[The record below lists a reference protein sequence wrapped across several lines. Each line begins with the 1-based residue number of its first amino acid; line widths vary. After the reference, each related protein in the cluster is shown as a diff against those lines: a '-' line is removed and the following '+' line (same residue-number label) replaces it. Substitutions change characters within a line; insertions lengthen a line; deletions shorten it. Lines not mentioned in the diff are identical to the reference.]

1 MRNNSPGIQKQVYS
15 GGSYPHEGRTRSP
28 HAARSLAATPTRARR
43 EDDGG
48 SGGGG
53 DASLSEGGGKGGRQN
68 GGKAGIPRLV
78 VSHLSD
84 PSDLST
90 RLARTF
96 SFK

>member
-1 MRNNSPGIQKQVYS
+1 MRNISPGIQKQVYS

-43 EDDGG
+43 EDDGSG
-48 SGGGG
+48 GGGG
-53 DASLSEGGGKGGRQN
+53 DASLSDGGKGGRQN
-68 GGKAGIPRLV
+68 GGGKAGIPRLV

-90 RLARTF
+90 RLAGTF